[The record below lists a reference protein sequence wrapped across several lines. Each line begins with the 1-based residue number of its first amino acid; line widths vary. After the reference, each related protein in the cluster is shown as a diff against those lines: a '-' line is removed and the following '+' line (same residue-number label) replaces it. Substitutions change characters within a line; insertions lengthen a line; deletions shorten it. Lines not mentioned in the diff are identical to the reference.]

1 VTIYLVRHAHAG
13 TRGEWPEGDDLRPL
27 SKRGGQQAEHVADLL
42 DGCSVRRLY
51 SSPSRR
57 CVQTLRPLAD
67 RLGLEVR
74 ERDELFEGSDPR
86 DAITLMLKQ
95 GSHQPVFSTH
105 GDLIP
110 QIIRRLVAAG
120 MRTDD
125 ENVSQKG
132 SVWELEV
139 KKGKVVAGRY
149 HAPKP

>member
-13 TRGEWPEGDDLRPL
+13 TRGDWPEGDELRPL
-27 SKRGGQQAEHVADLL
+27 SKRGAQQAEHVADLL
-42 DGCSVRRLY
+42 GDRPVKRLY
-51 SSPSRR
+51 SSRSKR

-67 RLGLEVR
+67 RLGLDVR

-86 DAITLMLKQ
+86 DAIALMLKQ
-95 GSHQPVFSTH
+95 ASHQPVFSTH

-110 QIIRRLVAAG
+110 QIIRRLVASG

-132 SVWELEV
+132 SVWELDI